1 MARRAAREI
10 WGERKQCGIR
20 GLHIGAIGQ
29 ANEDSILGG
38 DFVGAGSVGAKDIA
52 GAAGVSDG
60 SGLGGR
66 N

>member
-1 MARRAAREI
+1 M
-10 WGERKQCGIR
+10 R

-29 ANEDSILGG
+29 ADQDDIRGG
-38 DFVGAGSVGAKDIA
+38 NFVGAGSVGAEEMA
-52 GAAGVSDG
+52 GADGFRDG